1 MKWYDVICHW
11 RCLLN
16 CSTCERIWMKT
27 CEAHEAWHL
36 SHLTCCAVLRRAAL
50 HLLYC
55 WACWAASPQ
64 TPPRW
69 PRNAVLE
76 CPSSESGCL
85 RQADQADQA
94 ACSNMNIYEQ
104 KYDQKYDRMWTRWG
118 AGTRSFQYLLSVNF
132 VAQLIPWF
140 LICNTWIYCH
150 KVVPSV
156 ESVLQAKRQ
165 QTSTTTNE
173 VSCQATNPSAW
184 SCRSLRGV
192 RANSSGSGSKQPGPL
207 NSRQAKKFKWNAKF
221 KTLTP
226 SPFLAFCHVII
237 CHIVLRRILLFITP
251 SRHQRVSSQS
261 GSPAI
266 VVRCL
271 WQVLC
276 MHLP

>member
-1 MKWYDVICHW
+1 MSLMLFAQ
-11 RCLLN
+11 LLN
-16 CSTCERIWMKT
+16 LWTNLNEDLWS
-27 CEAHEAWHL
+27 AWSMGFESFDVL
-36 SHLTCCAVLRRAAL
+36 RCAALCCAVLRCTSFTAGRAG
-50 HLLYC
+50 
-55 WACWAASPQ
+55 
-64 TPPRW
+64 PPVRKL
-69 PRNAVLE
+69 RLDGLAML
-76 CPSSESGCL
+76 CSSAPESGCL

-150 KVVPSV
+150 KVVTSV